1 MSAPTATRTAPAPP
15 NPVAAPGPWR
25 SELRRGLAPWAGAA
39 VLLTLAVT
47 MGTKAAEWQ
56 GDWAR
61 THGLLRT
68 TTMLLLGPLVAAAGC
83 RQGGREHRRGTGDL
97 LRQAVRG
104 RRERALTALAPLVA
118 CVVAA
123 QLLGT
128 AGAYL
133 ATWPYSLGGGLTW
146 GHGLLHVADAVLVAG
161 LTAVGFVVGRVV
173 TWRGTAL
180 VLALG
185 CYLLLGVPAYVD
197 TPLGRLAPAQEPGV
211 SEGIPALWL
220 APVIAVWVGGLALAA
235 LVGHLARRR
244 LLALVPLLAAAL
256 AGTVLVQTGDDAWRT
271 DPRAQRLVCDGGT
284 PRICVTERHRN
295 LLAPAGEALSGLR
308 ERLAGAPGLPE
319 RFVEERRGHRVR
331 RDSGE
336 VPLPSFT
343 PLGRTVVRGEVA
355 DEAVFA
361 WETVAGL
368 ISLDCPDP
376 SGGALEDVVWTYLAP
391 AHRRNLSDPAEALK
405 RAERYGGAEG
415 VAETRAALEK
425 LDRLRALPETERAAW
440 LGAYLAAARRCD
452 VAAQPAL

>member
-1 MSAPTATRTAPAPP
+1 MSAPTATRPAPAPP
-15 NPVAAPGPWR
+15 NPAAAPSPWR

-39 VLLTLAVT
+39 VLVTLAVT

-56 GDWAR
+56 GDWAQ
-61 THGLLRT
+61 THGLLRW

-104 RRERALTALAPLVA
+104 RRARTLAALAPVAA

-128 AGAYL
+128 AGVYL

-146 GHGLLHVADAVLVAG
+146 GHGLLHVADAVSVAG
-161 LTAVGFVVGRVV
+161 LTAAGFVVGRVV

-185 CYLLLGVPAYVD
+185 CYLLLGVSAYVD

-211 SEGIPALWL
+211 SERIPALWL

-235 LVGHLARRR
+235 LVGHLARQR

-271 DPRAQRLVCDGGT
+271 DPRAQRLVCDDGT

-308 ERLAGAPGLPE
+308 EQLAGAPGLPE

-331 RDSGE
+331 RNSGE

-355 DEAVFA
+355 DEAVFT

-368 ISLDCPDP
+368 ISPDCPDP

-391 AHRRNLSDPAEALK
+391 AHRRNLSDPEDALR
-405 RAERYGGAEG
+405 RAERYRGAEG
-415 VAETRAALEK
+415 VAETRTALEK
-425 LDRLRALPETERAAW
+425 LDRLRALPEAERAAW
-440 LGAYLAAARRCD
+440 LGAYLAAAQRCD
-452 VAAQPAL
+452 FAAQPAL